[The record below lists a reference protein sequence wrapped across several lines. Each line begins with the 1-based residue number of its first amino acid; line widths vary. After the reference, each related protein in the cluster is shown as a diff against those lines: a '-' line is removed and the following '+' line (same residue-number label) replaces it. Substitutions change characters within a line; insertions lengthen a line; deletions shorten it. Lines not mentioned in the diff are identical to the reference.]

1 MYDAQQR
8 MLNND
13 DNPIYDLL
21 LTSSK
26 YRTTD
31 SLVSSLTKEKVLN
44 EAKERF
50 WTKQIS
56 EAKAKAN
63 DDAITIENEKKTFL
77 VYNQQQEKED
87 PFSINHTNLNID
99 LLMHIIEGRQRI
111 IIQCIQCNH
120 DFNKTFFH
128 DDRDDNED
136 GSSSSS
142 SMY

>member
-1 MYDAQQR
+1 MYDAQQC

-31 SLVSSLTKEKVLN
+31 SIVFPLTKEKAIN

-50 WTKQIS
+50 WTKQVL

-63 DDAITIENEKKTFL
+63 DDAIIIENEKKTFL
-77 VYNQQQEKED
+77 IYSLQQEKED
-87 PFSINHTNLNID
+87 PFSINHTKLNID
-99 LLMHIIEGRQRI
+99 LLMHIIESRQRI
-111 IIQCIQCNH
+111 LIQCIQCNH
-120 DFNKTFFH
+120 DFNKTFFN